1 MVSGSVA
8 VEVGA
13 AIEGVYAIRTVYNTK
28 INKKKVLDMLLLLL

>member
-13 AIEGVYAIRTVYNTK
+13 AIEGVYAIRTLYSTK
-28 INKKKVLDMLLLLL
+28 TK